1 MPAKTLLIKRGN
13 KRAHP
18 AQRRQFPYYPC
29 IAPKL
34 LAAPV
39 PITTARQCMGRLH
52 TSRIRLMTGNFNLA
66 WGVYCRAAD
75 SADAPAVVCKDV
87 TLSYGELAKRASRL
101 AACLAAQCGDRQG
114 EPLRVG
120 ILASRSAGACVAAL
134 GACWAGATYVPFGL
148 KQPEQR
154 LIELFAQCRLSAIV
168 TDDEG
173 LKLLGERLLAA
184 CPPVIVHAG
193 EAAVPATGQRNII
206 ELATLPA
213 ATVQE
218 PAPMAANDIAY
229 IIFTSGS
236 TGTPKGVMVSAGA
249 FRHYLAAVNATLG
262 MNASDRV
269 LGVSELSFDVS
280 AHNMFATWE
289 AGAALHVLP
298 ASATMN
304 AVKFARN
311 AGLTVWNSAP
321 SLAGMLRQVRT
332 LAPGSLP
339 SLRVT
344 AFGGEPLP
352 AATVDVWRQAAPGSA
367 IFNVYGPTEATV
379 GCLAQEIGEA
389 APVTPGRDVMAI
401 GMPFPG
407 SEARIADRDGRPLA
421 DGLPGELLIAGQQ
434 LAAGYLDAPELTA
447 ARFPVIEGKRWYRTG
462 DLALRDASGCFHCL
476 GRIDHQ
482 VKILGHR
489 IELDEVDVHLRHAS
503 GVDLVSAVAWPLV
516 HGAAHGIVAFVGAPA
531 IDHDGIISALQARM
545 PAYMLPRRVIALQ
558 SMPLNASGKVD
569 RHALRQLLAG
579 EAQ

>member
-1 MPAKTLLIKRGN
+1 
-13 KRAHP
+13 
-18 AQRRQFPYYPC
+18 
-29 IAPKL
+29 
-34 LAAPV
+34 
-39 PITTARQCMGRLH
+39 MGRLH
-52 TSRIRLMTGNFNLA
+52 ISRIRLMTGNFNLA
-66 WGVYCRAAD
+66 WGVYRRATEN
-75 SADAPAVVCKDV
+75 ADAPAVVFQGS
-87 TLSYGELAKRASRL
+87 TLRYGALAARASRL

-134 GACWAGATYVPFGL
+134 GACWAGAIYVPFGL

-154 LIELFAQCRLSAIV
+154 LIELFAQCRLQAIV
-168 TDDEG
+168 TDDDG
-173 LKLLGERLLAA
+173 LKLLSERVLAA
-184 CPPVIVHAG
+184 CPPVIIHVG
-193 EAAVPATGQRNII
+193 EAAVAATSQRNII

-213 ATVQE
+213 AAVRE
-218 PAPMAANDIAY
+218 PAPMAAADIAY

-249 FRHYLAAVNATLG
+249 FRHYVAAVNATLG
-262 MNASDRV
+262 MTASDRV

-321 SLAGMLRQVRT
+321 SLAGMLRQVRALT
-332 LAPGSLP
+332 PGCLP
-339 SLRVT
+339 GLRVT
-344 AFGGEPLP
+344 AFGGEQLP
-352 AATVDVWRQAAPGSA
+352 AATVDAWRQAAPASA

-379 GCLAQEIGEA
+379 GCLAQEIGDPL
-389 APVTPGRDVMAI
+389 PVTPGRDVIAI

-407 SEARIADRDGRPLA
+407 SEARIVDDDGQPPA
-421 DGLPGELLIAGQQ
+421 DGLPGELLIAGAQ

-462 DLALRDASGCFHCL
+462 DLALRDAAGRFHCL

-489 IELDEVDVHLRHAS
+489 IELDEVDTHLRHAS
-503 GVDLVSAVAWPLV
+503 GVDLVSSVAWPLV
-516 HGAAHGIVAFVGAPA
+516 QGSAHGIVAFVGAPA
-531 IDHDGIISALQARM
+531 IDHDAIISALQARM
-545 PAYMLPRRVIALQ
+545 PAYMMPRRVIAMR

-569 RHALRQLLAG
+569 RHALRQMLAD
-579 EAQ
+579 EQA